1 MRKWKFSGL
10 FHASAW
16 KSQNV
21 TSSTFDWSK
30 QSEAQPKFQCGDM
43 APAADGRKKE
53 HDVHTGGRGN
63 WCWPFWKPTAT
74 LSFIRIS
81 GPHRP
86 QPCLSCS
93 PSHPQHLL
101 PCLAHGF
108 CGNIY
113 CKSNGYT
120 VQRKSVFVWDHF
132 FWPEHFLLSPL
143 LTNSLSFSK
152 LSLCA
157 VSFMTPGRVILS
169 SWIPW
174 SIAHVSLLCW
184 AFLGFLLGGPQRAKI
199 ISLSYIWVISSVWQV
214 VCSEIESCLDE
225 HSKMGS
231 ITSNSGLRHS
241 TEKWKI
247 WSTF

>member
-1 MRKWKFSGL
+1 MGACTPFVETQNSKKEKVEIFRPLSGL
-10 FHASAW
+10 SLQVPECHFIHIWLVKAVLGSAQISVGRHGSSCWW
-16 KSQNV
+16 K
-21 TSSTFDWSK
+21 
-30 QSEAQPKFQCGDM
+30 E
-43 APAADGRKKE
+43 E

-81 GPHRP
+81 GPRKP

-93 PSHPQHLL
+93 PLHPQHLL
-101 PCLAHGF
+101 LCLAHGF
-108 CGNIY
+108 CENIY
-113 CKSNGYT
+113 CKGNGYT

-199 ISLSYIWVISSVWQV
+199 ISSSYIWVISCQ
-214 VCSEIESCLDE
+214 CS
-225 HSKMGS
+225 
-231 ITSNSGLRHS
+231 R
-241 TEKWKI
+241 
-247 WSTF
+247 